1 MSGRRRC
8 AFPHPSKALRLE
20 CFYDYKP
27 IRSEDFLF
35 QELFL
40 ADSSTRQWKC
50 ECYSFS
56 ISYHISTPF
65 TSGLVC
71 VFGKLKTR
79 PIPKTRTVLLQAVM
93 QHLKKTSLP
102 HYE

>member
-27 IRSEDFLF
+27 IGSEDFLF

-40 ADSSTRQWKC
+40 QTQVLDNGNVNVTVSALVIT
-50 ECYSFS
+50 FPP
-56 ISYHISTPF
+56 PF

-79 PIPKTRTVLLQAVM
+79 PIPKTRTVLLQAAM
-93 QHLKKTSLP
+93 QHLKKISLP